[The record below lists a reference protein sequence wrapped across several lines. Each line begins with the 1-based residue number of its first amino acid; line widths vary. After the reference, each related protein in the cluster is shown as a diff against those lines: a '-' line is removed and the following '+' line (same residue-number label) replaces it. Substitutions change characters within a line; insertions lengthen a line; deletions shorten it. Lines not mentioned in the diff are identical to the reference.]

1 MIVRRVC
8 CHLRARGDLRTST
21 ALTYTHAQA
30 AQRTRNMPKDA
41 GDAASKYGSVE
52 GGPQSIV

>member
-1 MIVRRVC
+1 MC